1 MRLLLMLLTL
11 ALATSG
17 VYAKKNK
24 KSKTSISSSYQSSS
38 SGSKSDDDDSSSDDD
53 EKKKKSN
60 SASNANINA
69 QQNANGNSAV
79 ANSKDDDDKSDD
91 KSDDDKSSDDDDD
104 DDDDTGD
111 TGDASGV
118 DSVAMNAVL
127 NIKHSN
133 TSKADTFVDKRT
145 FVMRSNKGMCYQ
157 VAVNCQLNCPKSVG
171 GKCKLFIPLN
181 TDAEIANNV
190 KALNKRACVYV
201 SDPVSCSAKN
211 LQGGIYSGV
220 NQPR

>member
-38 SGSKSDDDDSSSDDD
+38 SSSKSDDDDSSSDDD
-53 EKKKKSN
+53 DKKSN

-79 ANSKDDDDKSDD
+79 ANSKDDDDESDDD
-91 KSDDDKSSDDDDD
+91 KSDDDKSSD

-171 GKCKLFIPLN
+171 GKCRLFIPLN

-211 LQGGIYSGV
+211 LQGGIYTGV